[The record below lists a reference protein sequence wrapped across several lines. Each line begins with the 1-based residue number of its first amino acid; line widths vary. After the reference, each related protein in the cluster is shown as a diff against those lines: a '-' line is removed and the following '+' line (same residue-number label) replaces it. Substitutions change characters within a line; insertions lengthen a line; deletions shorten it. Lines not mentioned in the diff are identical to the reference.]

1 METLK
6 HMKKLEDHCQF
17 EMHLSQAR
25 IKFRTAITS
34 SNQSWEV
41 QVNICIYLRARL
53 LAKRIIVSPSGS

>member
-17 EMHLSQAR
+17 EMLLSQAR

-34 SNQSWEV
+34 SNQWLGS
-41 QVNICIYLRARL
+41 
-53 LAKRIIVSPSGS
+53 VSEHLH